1 MELETSTI
9 ELMVS
14 SGRTASLV
22 VSHSSPSSLFSLS
35 SAKSKLSMRSL
46 SIGGTQMERLLS
58 EVAGTA
64 EMEDWFIVST
74 DRSAIMVIWSYT
86 A

>member
-22 VSHSSPSSLFSLS
+22 VSHSSPSSLLG
-35 SAKSKLSMRSL
+35 SAKSKLCMRSL
-46 SIGGTQMERLLS
+46 SFGGTQIERLLS

-74 DRSAIMVIWSYT
+74 DRSAITVIWSYT